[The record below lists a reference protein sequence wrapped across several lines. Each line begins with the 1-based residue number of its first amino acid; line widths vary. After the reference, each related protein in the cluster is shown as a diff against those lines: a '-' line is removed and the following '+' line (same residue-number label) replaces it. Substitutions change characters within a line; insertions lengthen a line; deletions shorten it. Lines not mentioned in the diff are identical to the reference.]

1 MHIINDSQK
10 NDINNIYKLDQN
22 KLLQFLKQGSIF
34 KGEVVNITNNTISL
48 KLSNGSCLD
57 AKMIQSI
64 DLKIG
69 SIVDFEVKSNN
80 DSKLIIKPHITETT
94 SKSNMILD
102 ALQEAKITMT
112 DENINLVNMLVKNK
126 MPINTN
132 SISKFMI
139 EVNTNDNLSV
149 ELLDYM
155 IQNDIKVD
163 TQTVNHL
170 NGYNQ
175 NNIKIASQIESLISQ
190 LVDNIDTESIQQ
202 AMKVILENEFDISD
216 IIEKKQSKV
225 DLKSKLI
232 SKFSITPSSEDN
244 IKDLSKLYKTI
255 LKDVSTLEK
264 MLSAKDNK
272 DIIKEIVN
280 IKDNID
286 FMQNINEKICL
297 LQIPLQFSK
306 GLVNGSLY
314 VIDDENE
321 STSNGG
327 MKNKMKTAILSL
339 DLFKLGHFESFL
351 LLDNNML
358 NCNINVE
365 SEKIKTL
372 INNNIN
378 LLRKGLNS
386 KGIILKDINIAV
398 TESKFDFINLKNIQN
413 NNDYEDKRYSFDM
426 RV

>member
-1 MHIINDSQK
+1 MHIVNDSHK
-10 NDINNIYKLDQN
+10 NDVNNIYKIEQN
-22 KLLQFLKQGSIF
+22 KLLQVLKQGSIF

-48 KLSNGSCLD
+48 KLSNGAFLD
-57 AKMIQSI
+57 AKMMQSI

-69 SIVDFEVKSNN
+69 SIIDFEVKSNS
-80 DSKLIIKPHITETT
+80 DSKLIIKPHINENT

-102 ALQEAKITMT
+102 ALQEAKVTMT

-132 SISKFMI
+132 SINKVMI
-139 EVNTNDNLSV
+139 ELNTNDNLSV

-155 IQNDIKVD
+155 FQNDIKLD
-163 TQTVNHL
+163 TKIITHL
-170 NGYNQ
+170 SGYNQ
-175 NNIKIASQIESLISQ
+175 NKIEIASQIDSLINQ
-190 LVDNIDTESIQQ
+190 LVNNIDNKSIQEAIESIF
-202 AMKVILENEFDISD
+202 ENKFDISD
-216 IIEKKQSKV
+216 IIDKKQAPV
-225 DLKSKLI
+225 DLKNKLI
-232 SKFSITPSSEDN
+232 NKFSITPSSEDN

-255 LKDVSTLEK
+255 LKDVSTLET

-272 DIIKEIVN
+272 DIIKEISN

-286 FMQNINEKICL
+286 FMQTINEKICL

-306 GLVNGSLY
+306 GLVTGNLY
-314 VIDDENE
+314 VIDDENNP
-321 STSNGG
+321 NGD

-339 DLFKLGHFESFL
+339 DLYKLGHFESFL

-358 NCNINVE
+358 SCNINVE

-378 LLRKGLNS
+378 LLRKGLNT
-386 KGIILKDINIAV
+386 KGIILKDINITV
-398 TESKFDFINLKNIQN
+398 TSSTFNFINLKNAQN
-413 NNDYEDKRYSFDM
+413 SNDNEDKRYSFDM